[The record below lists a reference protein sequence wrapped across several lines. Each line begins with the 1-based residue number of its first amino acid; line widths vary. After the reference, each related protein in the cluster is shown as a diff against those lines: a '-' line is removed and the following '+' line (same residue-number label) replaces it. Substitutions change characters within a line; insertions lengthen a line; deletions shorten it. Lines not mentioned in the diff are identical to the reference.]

1 MPDTVIHVSSVAGS
15 PLLDSAGERLGQVQ
29 DVVARL
35 DTGDA
40 LPPVTGVV
48 ARIAGRDLF
57 VLIERIEQLGPHDV
71 RTSTTKL
78 DLAQF
83 DRRPGEIL
91 LRSDVLDRKLINVG
105 TARLVT
111 AHEVE
116 VVSDDGVWRVAGIDP
131 SFRPRLWRLLP
142 RRFRGHD
149 SEHRQFIP
157 WGELEPFVGHV
168 PTSRLKLASRR
179 LARLHPAQIADLVEA
194 ASHQEGE
201 EILEAVGEDKE
212 LEADVFEEMDDEHQ
226 VEFLRERSDEE
237 AAALLAR
244 MASDDA
250 ADLLL
255 QIDQDRRLPI
265 LNLLPPAKQRKI
277 RSVLGYNPSTAGGLM
292 DPDFV
297 SVPADATA
305 GEALA
310 KVRATGVG
318 QQQGSIVCVLGDA
331 ETLMGALS
339 LIDLI
344 RVEPDEQVRNVIDQS
359 PIPTVPAEAD
369 VPEVATLMSDYNLIA
384 MPVVDG
390 DGKPVGVIAVD
401 DVLELLVPEEWR
413 RRAGVARD

>member
-1 MPDTVIHVSSVAGS
+1 MPDTVIHLSSVAGS
-15 PLLDSAGERLGQVQ
+15 PLVDSVGERLGQVQ

-40 LPPVTGVV
+40 LPPVTAVV
-48 ARIAGRDLF
+48 ARIAGRELF
-57 VLIERIEQLGPHDV
+57 VPIERIEQLGPRDV

-78 DLAQF
+78 NLAQF
-83 DRRPGEIL
+83 ERRPGEIL
-91 LRSDVLDRKLINVG
+91 LRSDLLDRKLINVG

-116 VVSDDGVWRVAGIDP
+116 LVCEHGVWRVAGIDP

-149 SEHRQFIP
+149 SEHRQFVA
-157 WGELEPFVGHV
+157 WGEMEPFVGHV
-168 PTSRLKLASRR
+168 PSSRLKLASRR

-194 ASHQEGE
+194 ASHKEGE
-201 EILEAVGEDKE
+201 EILAAVGQDKE

-226 VEFLRERSDEE
+226 VEFLRERSDED

-255 QIDQDRRLPI
+255 EIDQDRRLPI
-265 LNLLPPAKQRKI
+265 LNLLPAAKQRKI
-277 RSVLGYNPSTAGGLM
+277 RTVLGYNPSTAGGLM

-297 SVPADATA
+297 SVSAAATA

-310 KVRATGVG
+310 KVRATELGH
-318 QQQGSIVCVLGDA
+318 QQGSIVCVLGDA
-331 ETLMGALS
+331 GTLMGAMS

-344 RVEPDEQVRNVIDQS
+344 RVEPDEEVRNVIDHT

-369 VPEVATLMSDYNLIA
+369 VPEVATLMSDYNLTA